1 MVAKEEI
8 VSSLIGG
15 VLAGKTK
22 KTWKRSG
29 ELILSADIG
38 SGATNGLV
46 SRRHIHRFGDDVCI
60 QNDYS
65 NATGSVGV

>member
-1 MVAKEEI
+1 MGP
-8 VSSLIGG
+8 LQ
-15 VLAGKTK
+15 
-22 KTWKRSG
+22 RSG